1 MSPIA
6 ALTGS
11 RAGTAARTRSIT
23 AGGGGAERAF
33 ARVLDVDDVGARR
46 GGLARLALVH
56 DAHEQPH
63 DRSTRAPRLSN
74 VTSSTLPSPSS
85 SRSIRPASS
94 RPADSLPTT
103 P

>member
-11 RAGTAARTRSIT
+11 AAGTAARMSAIT
-23 AGGGGAERAF
+23 DGDGAPSEPSAGFLTSTMSAPAAAAARAST
-33 ARVLDVDDVGARR
+33 ASTTLTSS
-46 GGLARLALVH
+46 LT
-56 DAHEQPH
+56 

-74 VTSSTLPSPSS
+74 VTSSTLPSPPTTCAM
-85 SRSIRPASS
+85 RSASARPDA
-94 RPADSLPTT
+94 SLPTI